1 MQTYDIAMAG
11 PRNRYTI
18 LTDDGPII
26 VHNCG
31 YQLGWSSFAGQLLV
45 GFLGAPPVLYTKA
58 DAKQLGVTQRD
69 VLAFANDARA
79 IKRMNEIPH
88 VCTEQ
93 ELLVHCLAAKAII
106 DKYRAAAAP
115 VVNFWS
121 LLGEMIEHCLVGGQE
136 HTYKCLTFKKEEII
150 LANGMS
156 LLYPDLKMSR
166 IENPDG
172 STGSGYTYADGAKR
186 VKLYPGKVCNNCIAV
201 GTPVL
206 TQRGWV
212 SIEHVQGKDRVH
224 DGTDFVSHA
233 GLITKG
239 VQTCV
244 TVDGVY
250 MTPDHE
256 VLTLR
261 GWRRASQN
269 PKPYRPAIRD
279 AESLGHRAQYWG
291 RRVLDL
297 PLRLWC
303 TVCEM
308 WLRGDKGSE
317 ARRNPELWMRHTS
330 VDRSGQS
337 QAWHDRQPYLDG
349 VGEHARAVS
358 QPRPRLLQELRGAW
372 NKSVS
377 AVGQFVHRLFRR
389 HGGVVPA
396 GIGSGAHE
404 QQQRVHPSQHSVGN
418 ARGEQY
424 EPTQYTSRSEC
435 PRIERGYGNRAHHDI
450 QPHTRGVGGEGPGAQ
465 AVVRKPVYDIMNAGP
480 QNRFVVR
487 GLEGPMIVHNCTQG
501 TARIVMTD
509 GMLRTSRRF
518 PVKGT
523 VHDEEI
529 VLVRDEELPEAK
541 DWIHAQM
548 VKEPKWMPGIP
559 LAADVSVAK
568 RYGDAK

>member
-93 ELLVHCLAAKAII
+93 ELLVHCLASKAII

-115 VVNFWS
+115 VVNFWA
-121 LLGEMIEHCLVGGQE
+121 LLGEMIERCLVGGQE

-186 VKLYPGKVCNNCIAV
+186 VKLYPGKVCNNV
-201 GTPVL
+201 
-206 TQRGWV
+206 
-212 SIEHVQGKDRVH
+212 
-224 DGTDFVSHA
+224 
-233 GLITKG
+233 
-239 VQTCV
+239 
-244 TVDGVY
+244 
-250 MTPDHE
+250 
-256 VLTLR
+256 
-261 GWRRASQN
+261 
-269 PKPYRPAIRD
+269 
-279 AESLGHRAQYWG
+279 
-291 RRVLDL
+291 
-297 PLRLWC
+297 
-303 TVCEM
+303 
-308 WLRGDKGSE
+308 
-317 ARRNPELWMRHTS
+317 
-330 VDRSGQS
+330 
-337 QAWHDRQPYLDG
+337 
-349 VGEHARAVS
+349 
-358 QPRPRLLQELRGAW
+358 
-372 NKSVS
+372 
-377 AVGQFVHRLFRR
+377 
-389 HGGVVPA
+389 
-396 GIGSGAHE
+396 
-404 QQQRVHPSQHSVGN
+404 
-418 ARGEQY
+418 
-424 EPTQYTSRSEC
+424 
-435 PRIERGYGNRAHHDI
+435 
-450 QPHTRGVGGEGPGAQ
+450 
-465 AVVRKPVYDIMNAGP
+465 
-480 QNRFVVR
+480 
-487 GLEGPMIVHNCTQG
+487 TQG